1 VLRAEA
7 YCRAAGIVELIP
19 ALHFL
24 RFPIGHAYL
33 YEHDGG
39 LTLADTSAPGSAA
52 EIAAA
57 SRAIG
62 RDPARLGQLV
72 LTHFHADHAGAAAQ
86 TAAWGCACREFRPP
100 Q

>member
-24 RFPIGHAYL
+24 RFPIGPAYL

-39 LTLADTSAPGSAA
+39 LTLARHP
-52 EIAAA
+52 
-57 SRAIG
+57 R
-62 RDPARLGQLV
+62 ARL
-72 LTHFHADHAGAAAQ
+72 
-86 TAAWGCACREFRPP
+86 RS
-100 Q
+100 